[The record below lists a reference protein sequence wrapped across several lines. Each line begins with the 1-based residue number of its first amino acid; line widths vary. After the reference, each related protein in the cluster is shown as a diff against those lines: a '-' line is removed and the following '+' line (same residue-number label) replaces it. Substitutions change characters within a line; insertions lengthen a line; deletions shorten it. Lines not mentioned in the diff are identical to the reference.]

1 MEVFSHI
8 SYQRSNEI
16 MKKRNLTMNDVWE
29 LHSCVFRPLYKE
41 YKGLS
46 NSELNEIYFLE
57 SKNIYRVMNTGAI
70 MCGVYKD
77 ALHNLLNTNA
87 AQQFIAS
94 AHEESPND
102 KKFAEQLSFMILF
115 NFMLSDFDIHC
126 KPVFYGKVP
135 QKLFEFRQTTAEDW
149 FKEFVSFIGRHAS
162 KIYVDLGQDN
172 AFGYILGSIAYY
184 LNNSQT
190 FKYYASSSDKN
201 MNDAI
206 YSILNKFI
214 SEVSG
219 EKAMIPKGIVFYK
232 DL

>member
-8 SYQRSNEI
+8 SYQRSIEI
-16 MKKRNLTMNDVWE
+16 MNKSKLTMNDVWE
-29 LHSCVFRPLYKE
+29 LQSCVFQPLYK
-41 YKGLS
+41 KFNGLS

-70 MCGVYKD
+70 ICGIYKD
-77 ALHNLLNTNA
+77 ALHDLLNTNA
-87 AQQFIAS
+87 AQWLITS
-94 AHEESPND
+94 AREQSPND
-102 KKFAEQLSFMILF
+102 KKFAEQLSFMLLF
-115 NFMLSDFDIHC
+115 NFLLANCDIKC

-149 FKEFVSFIGRHAS
+149 FKEFVSFIGRYAS
-162 KIYVDLGQDN
+162 KIYVDLGQDT

-206 YSILNKFI
+206 YSILNKFMA
-214 SEVSG
+214 EVSG
-219 EKAMIPKGIVFYK
+219 EKSMIPKGIVFYK
-232 DL
+232 EL